1 MANYNSLEDMMGNRE
16 NMECLV
22 NNSRHD
28 DDVMQFVGVDW
39 FKFNGSLISNIFVSG
54 NSFIGLGA
62 NAEHLLVC
70 RRDAAMY
77 SFYREEGEIY
87 GTYKFLKLRWE
98 GYAQYNNTSEDVR
111 LYYEW
116 FFFDTGDMLLNIIKA
131 PNAAGYLGSNRINGS
146 TNKDFTVSVTQQ
158 QYITFYHKDDN
169 GKQFDI
175 EYKLID
181 LMPPFDSKYLLSD
194 RDGKLYRL
202 MHNKAFV
209 DSIIFNRGQC
219 IRTGLMPGNDMRIS
233 VSFKTS
239 TFGNAALFGART
251 SDKTDMFGVFL
262 TDSKHITCVYCG
274 QSITEE
280 VDDYNDVPITLE
292 LSAEGLKRDGIAIM
306 TFEESVFTSACEL
319 VIGTINTAEKLDSR
333 YFRGTVYGIDLW
345 QGEEQKLHLVPCVDE
360 NVRACFYNTIS
371 ENTYLNNGYGKFSY
385 EDEGLVF
392 DTESYLEEIPIN
404 RLSASAFRQY
414 GFDDFPRDVIIS
426 RLVNPTLYH
435 WQDADIDLPP
445 ISAKISAIPPVQL
458 VYSKNTEM
466 DDSTILGIE
475 SVEIYSDDN
484 TLFAFSF
491 DGGTTWKAYTDGR
504 WMTLSED
511 TSGMNRE
518 SVKAVGTD
526 AWNEAA
532 ADRQYKIRFALREGG
547 YVNKIVV
554 HYLN

>member
-39 FKFNGSLISNIFVSG
+39 FKFNNTLISNIFVSG

-146 TNKDFTVSVTQQ
+146 TNRDFAVSVTQQ

-194 RDGKLYRL
+194 KDGKFYRL

-233 VSFKTS
+233 VSFKTT
-239 TFGNAALFGART
+239 TFSNAALFGART
-251 SDKTDMFGVFL
+251 TDKTDMFGVFL
-262 TDSKHITCVYCG
+262 TDSKHITCVYGG

-280 VDDYNDVPITLE
+280 VDDYSDIPLTLE
-292 LSAEGLKRDGIAIM
+292 LSSEGLKRDGITIM
-306 TFEESVFTSACEL
+306 TFEDAEFTSSCEL

-333 YFRGTVYGIDLW
+333 YFRGTVYNIDLW

-360 NVRACFYNTIS
+360 QVRACFYNTIS
-371 ENTYLNNGYGKFSY
+371 ESTYLNNGFGKFSY
-385 EDEGLVF
+385 EDETLIF
-392 DTESYLEEIPIN
+392 DTESYLEEIPIT

-466 DDSTILGIE
+466 NDSTILGIE
-475 SVEIYSDDN
+475 SVEIDSDDN

-491 DGGTTWKAYTDGR
+491 DGGITWKAYTEGK
-504 WMTLSED
+504 WAVLSEE

-547 YVNKIVV
+547 YVNIIVV

>member
-1 MANYNSLEDMMGNRE
+1 M
-16 NMECLV
+16 
-22 NNSRHD
+22 
-28 DDVMQFVGVDW
+28 
-39 FKFNGSLISNIFVSG
+39 
-54 NSFIGLGA
+54 
-62 NAEHLLVC
+62 
-70 RRDAAMY
+70 
-77 SFYREEGEIY
+77 
-87 GTYKFLKLRWE
+87 
-98 GYAQYNNTSEDVR
+98 
-111 LYYEW
+111 
-116 FFFDTGDMLLNIIKA
+116 
-131 PNAAGYLGSNRINGS
+131 
-146 TNKDFTVSVTQQ
+146 
-158 QYITFYHKDDN
+158 
-169 GKQFDI
+169 
-175 EYKLID
+175 
-181 LMPPFDSKYLLSD
+181 
-194 RDGKLYRL
+194 
-202 MHNKAFV
+202 
-209 DSIIFNRGQC
+209 
-219 IRTGLMPGNDMRIS
+219 
-233 VSFKTS
+233 
-239 TFGNAALFGART
+239 
-251 SDKTDMFGVFL
+251 
-262 TDSKHITCVYCG
+262 
-274 QSITEE
+274 
-280 VDDYNDVPITLE
+280 
-292 LSAEGLKRDGIAIM
+292 KRDGIAIM

-426 RLVNPTLYH
+426 RLVNSTLYH

-532 ADRQYKIRFALREGG
+532 TDRQYKIRFALREGC
-547 YVNKIVV
+547 YVNKIIV

>member
-87 GTYKFLKLRWE
+87 GTYKFMKLRWE

-194 RDGKLYRL
+194 RDGKFYRL

-306 TFEESVFTSACEL
+306 TFEESVFTSACEF

-345 QGEEQKLHLVPCVDE
+345 QGEEQKLHLLPCVDE

-547 YVNKIVV
+547 FVNRITV